1 MLESPGV
8 IVLGG
13 SLGIRIGQV
22 SQVVLKCTLS
32 IQENTTQLYK
42 ETNYGCMLH
51 GWPEK
56 HSSNERRQT
65 IKSLCYKILFT

>member
-32 IQENTTQLYK
+32 IQENTTQLV
-42 ETNYGCMLH
+42 
-51 GWPEK
+51 
-56 HSSNERRQT
+56 
-65 IKSLCYKILFT
+65 